1 MSTVVAGVMA
11 SHTTL
16 MNTKWAE
23 VDHID
28 RAHTFRDGL
37 FAARDMLAGLDID
50 AAVVIGPNHFR
61 GFWLDLMPSITVG
74 VGEVL
79 GAGEHGTPSGELPTD
94 PVLARHILET
104 MLDFSVDAAMSLRL
118 SVDHGITHAVQYVIP
133 AQIPIIPVV
142 VNSFAPP
149 LPRLARVAEY
159 GELIGAAIE
168 NDGRDLRVAVIGSGG
183 LSHRLPFP
191 DWRSPENEDD
201 EFLIKSWLDGRNNWK
216 SFEDRRRKIVVSA
229 PPDLNPEF
237 DREVLE
243 LLADGRG
250 AELDKW
256 ENELVSTAG
265 NGANELRNWIAA
277 AAACGWAKS
286 RTIAYSEMP
295 EWLTGMAVAAI
306 EHPLPTGKSL
316 AKNTSEVHT

>member
-16 MNTKWAE
+16 MNTKWDE

-37 FAARDMLAGLDID
+37 YAARDLLAELDID

-74 VGEVL
+74 VDEVL
-79 GAGEHGTPSGELPTD
+79 GAGEHGTPKGPLPTD
-94 PVLARHILET
+94 PVLAQHLLESL
-104 MLDFSVDAAMSLRL
+104 LDNSVDAALSLRL

-133 AQIPIIPVV
+133 EGTPIIPVV

-149 LPRLARVAEY
+149 LPRLKRVAEY
-159 GELIGAAIE
+159 GELIGAAIN

-191 DWRSPENEDD
+191 DWRTPASDDD
-201 EFLIKSWLDGRNNWK
+201 EFLIKSWLEGRNDWT
-216 SFEDRRRKIVVSA
+216 SFEDRRRKIVVAA

-237 DREVLE
+237 DWEVLD
-243 LLADGRG
+243 LLAAGNG
-250 AELDKW
+250 AELCKW
-256 ENELVSTAG
+256 ETDLVATAG

-277 AAACGWAKS
+277 AAACGWAQS

-306 EHPLPTGKSL
+306 EQPIAIPTTG
-316 AKNTSEVHT
+316 TTPVEVHT